1 MGKPWENVPEILY
14 ITQQGIMW
22 YYAKIHYILSHWR
35 LTMYKSKT
43 IIFFTKYTKKV
54 TMNVTFH
61 NILNIFLEVVFV
73 SNYAYKCTGKQSL
86 QLVNF

>member
-1 MGKPWENVPEILY
+1 MRKRTWNIVYNTTGHNVILGKNTLY
-14 ITQQGIMW
+14 FITLKV
-22 YYAKIHYILSHWR
+22 Y
-35 LTMYKSKT
+35 YKSKT
-43 IIFFTKYTKKV
+43 IIFFVKYTKKV

-61 NILNIFLEVVFV
+61 NILNIFLEVVLM